1 MALQNKLKAFVR
13 FDGSGRV
20 IPSSLIL
27 QKSKPKVGNWKEIN
41 ATQCCNDTPGTTTT
55 TTTAGGS
62 GFIFNVN
69 LGYSEQSGCAG
80 VPAWNLYAATP
91 FLNNGTNLYYNPQLT
106 QPYDGVYGSYIKYEN
121 VVYTSSGSTITNNG
135 TACSSITT
143 TTTSTTDPY
152 FYYIANQ
159 YACPDC
165 NTIVGT
171 DVAIKSGTPV
181 TVGSWIPRFIGGNLY
196 YFNVTSTSG
205 PNYMATAVDGGGA
218 SSTCG
223 CPVPSTTTTTTTN
236 GTGLYAISNA
246 ASAGADYQFCA
257 FPVSQLNQQPNLHC
271 STPTL
276 QVGSTLYASNN
287 VNDLFTQPYVN
298 NVDFEGAYVVSNGVI
313 TAFSPCN

>member
-55 TTTAGGS
+55 TTTVNVSQVSGIGSFNKTNACQGAGTS
-62 GFIFNVN
+62 
-69 LGYSEQSGCAG
+69 LT
-80 VPAWNLYAATP
+80 LYH
-91 FLNNGTNLYYNPQLT
+91 
-106 QPYDGVYGSYIKYEN
+106 
-121 VVYTSSGSTITNNG
+121 SGSLGTGTALFYDANLTNAYQPSSPPSGNG
-135 TACSSITT
+135 NYVRIYFNAENQVCTMNGNIIQSYEACSSITT

-171 DVAIKSGTPV
+171 AMAIKSGTPV
-181 TVGSWIPRFIGGNLY
+181 TVGSWIPRYIGGNLY
-196 YFNVTSTSG
+196 YFNVTSPSG

-223 CPVPSTTTTTTTN
+223 CP
-236 GTGLYAISNA
+236 A
-246 ASAGADYQFCA
+246 
-257 FPVSQLNQQPNLHC
+257 
-271 STPTL
+271 
-276 QVGSTLYASNN
+276 
-287 VNDLFTQPYVN
+287 
-298 NVDFEGAYVVSNGVI
+298 
-313 TAFSPCN
+313 